1 MALATI
7 EITPESWKTIE
18 RIGRAVDGW
27 MGAVGAALG
36 NACGIGGDQVAE
48 WMMMGELGL
57 KPGNAGQGGL
67 ASGVQGW
74 MMSESEP
81 MGAIG
86 VPGNHPA
93 AAYAGIQE
101 AGGTIY
107 PKTGRALSIPISDE
121 AKLHASP
128 REMDG
133 LVFIARPGKPPLLA
147 RPLGGDQIEVHW
159 VLVPSV
165 TIEPTHWLSHGVER
179 AAPEMAR
186 AMLLE
191 LQQFLQHAA

>member
-7 EITPESWKTIE
+7 EITPESWKAIE

-27 MGAVGAALG
+27 MGAVASALSV
-36 NACGIGGDQVAE
+36 ACGIGGDQVAE

-57 KPGNAGQGGL
+57 RPGNAGQGGL

-74 MMSESEP
+74 MISDSEP
-81 MGAIG
+81 LGAIG

-101 AGGTIY
+101 TGGTIY
-107 PKTGRALSIPISDE
+107 PKNARALAIPISDE

-133 LVFIARPGKPPLLA
+133 LVLISRPGKPPILA
-147 RPLGGDQIEVHW
+147 RVAGEKVETHW

-186 AMLLE
+186 VMLMD
-191 LQQFLQHAA
+191 LQQWIQGNG

>member
-1 MALATI
+1 MALATV
-7 EITPESWKTIE
+7 EITPESWKAIE

-27 MGAVGAALG
+27 MAAVAGALSM
-36 NACGIGGDQVAE
+36 ACGIGGDQIAE

-67 ASGVQGW
+67 ASGVAGW
-74 MMSESEP
+74 MLSQTEP
-81 MGAIG
+81 LGAIG

-101 AGGTIY
+101 TGGTIY
-107 PKTGRALSIPISDE
+107 PRNAKALAIPISDE

-133 LVFIARPGKPPLLA
+133 LVLISRPGKPPILA
-147 RPLGGDQIEVHW
+147 RTSGGQLEVHW
-159 VLVPSV
+159 VLVASV
-165 TIEPTHWLSHGVER
+165 TLQPTHWLSTGVER

-186 AMLLE
+186 VMLME
-191 LQQFLQHAA
+191 LQQFLDKAA

>member
-18 RIGRAVDGW
+18 RIGRAAAGW
-27 MGAVGAALG
+27 MAAVASALS

-57 KPGNAGQGGL
+57 TPGNAGQGGL

-74 MMSESEP
+74 MISESEP
-81 MGAIG
+81 LGAIG

-101 AGGTIY
+101 TGGTIY
-107 PKTGRALSIPISDE
+107 PRNARALAIPVSDE
-121 AKLHASP
+121 ARLFAGP

-133 LVFIARPGKPPLLA
+133 LVLIKRPGKSPILA
-147 RPLGGDQIEVHW
+147 RVTGDKVETHW
-159 VLVPSV
+159 VLVSSV
-165 TIEPTHWLSHGVER
+165 TLEPTHWLSHGVER

-186 AMLLE
+186 VMLMD
-191 LQQFLQHAA
+191 LQQWLQHAA